1 MTDYADLELDPHL
14 VFGQLESD
22 SAFAPPPERP
32 PGVDPEA
39 FKAAMRVLAGG
50 VVMVTARA
58 ERRVWGLTISSC
70 CSITPSPPQI
80 LISLA
85 QGASAVPAIVE
96 TGRFGVSILRGH
108 QKPLAELGAVPGG
121 PKHVDAFLERG
132 EAARARRASPPR
144 LEPAA
149 PSRDAEQVTTMLA
162 GALYHLDCRVE
173 QTFDVAD
180 HMLIV
185 GAVET
190 AIAGREAEGDLSGP
204 LVYFDR
210 TFYTLGRSLG

>member
-1 MTDYADLELDPHL
+1 MDYADLELDPRL
-14 VFGQLESD
+14 VFGQIETD

-50 VVMVTARA
+50 VVMVTARV
-58 ERRVWGLTISSC
+58 EDRVWGLTISSC
-70 CSITPSPPQI
+70 CSITPSPPKV

-85 QGASAVPAIVE
+85 RTASALPAILE

-121 PKHVDAFLERG
+121 PKHVDAFLESRP
-132 EAARARRASPPR
+132 SLSR
-144 LEPAA
+144 LGPSA
-149 PSRDAEQVTTMLA
+149 PLRDDTQLTTMLA

-180 HMLIV
+180 HTLIV

-190 AIAGREAEGDLSGP
+190 AIAGRQAEGDLSGP

-210 TFYTLGRSLG
+210 TFYTLGRSIG

>member
-1 MTDYADLELDPHL
+1 VTDYADLELDPRL
-14 VFGQLESD
+14 VFGELESD

-50 VVMVTARA
+50 VVMVTART
-58 ERRVWGLTISSC
+58 ENRVWGLTISSC

-85 QGASAVPAIVE
+85 HTASARPAILE

-121 PKHVDAFLERG
+121 PKHVDAFLERRG
-132 EAARARRASPPR
+132 E
-144 LEPAA
+144 
-149 PSRDAEQVTTMLA
+149 EQLTTMLA

-173 QTFDVAD
+173 QSFDVAD
-180 HMLIV
+180 HTLIV

-190 AIAGREAEGDLSGP
+190 AIAGEKAESDLSGP

-210 TFYTLGRSLG
+210 TFYTLGRSIG

>member
-1 MTDYADLELDPHL
+1 VTDYADLELDPQV

-32 PGVDPEA
+32 PGVDPDA

-50 VVMVTARA
+50 VVMITART
-58 ERRVWGLTISSC
+58 ESCVWGLTISSC

-85 QGASAVPAIVE
+85 QGASALPAIVE

-108 QKPLAELGAVPGG
+108 QKPLAELGAVPGA
-121 PKHVDAFLERG
+121 PKHVDAFLER
-132 EAARARRASPPR
+132 RPPLSR
-144 LEPAA
+144 LGPSA
-149 PSRDAEQVTTMLA
+149 PLRDREQLTTMLA

-180 HMLIV
+180 HRLIV

-190 AIAGREAEGDLSGP
+190 AIAGRKADGDLSGP

-210 TFYTLGRSLG
+210 TFYTLGRSIG

>member
-1 MTDYADLELDPHL
+1 MDYADLELDPRL
-14 VFGQLESD
+14 VFGQIETD

-32 PGVDPEA
+32 PGADPEA

-50 VVMVTARA
+50 VVMVTARV
-58 ERRVWGLTISSC
+58 EDRVWGLTISSC
-70 CSITPSPPQI
+70 CSITPSPPRI

-85 QGASAVPAIVE
+85 RTASALPAILE

-121 PKHVDAFLERG
+121 PKHVDAFLE
-132 EAARARRASPPR
+132 
-144 LEPAA
+144 
-149 PSRDAEQVTTMLA
+149 SRDDRQLTTMLA

-180 HMLIV
+180 HTLIV
-185 GAVET
+185 GAVEA

-204 LVYFDR
+204 LVYFGR
-210 TFYTLGRSLG
+210 TFYTLGRSIG

>member
-1 MTDYADLELDPHL
+1 
-14 VFGQLESD
+14 
-22 SAFAPPPERP
+22 
-32 PGVDPEA
+32 
-39 FKAAMRVLAGG
+39 MRVLAGG
-50 VVMVTARA
+50 VVMVTARTA
-58 ERRVWGLTISSC
+58 SCVWGLTISSC

-85 QGASAVPAIVE
+85 ESASALPAILE

-121 PKHVDAFLERG
+121 PKHVDAFLE
-132 EAARARRASPPR
+132 
-144 LEPAA
+144 
-149 PSRDAEQVTTMLA
+149 SRDDRQLTTMLA

-180 HMLIV
+180 HTLIV
-185 GAVET
+185 GAVEA

-210 TFYTLGRSLG
+210 TFYTLGRSIG